1 VSGYDVRDR
10 GRAGHGAGPVIL
22 AGVLAAA
29 VIAVTVAVFV
39 VSRNR
44 SGGDGG
50 AFPDQAGSTTATIQN
65 SPMSL
70 PQESGTVP
78 DACTVVRAGLANSL
92 VPDADKTNL
101 RSPDTTDT
109 HTDCAWSQYGAAR
122 SRQLS
127 VELRAVQPAGGRSA
141 TAVARQAFQDEW
153 RADGSGKGLLPTQ
166 HVVYRRVLV
175 DLGDEAYVTY
185 SSDRVQGLGE
195 AIVNVRIVN
204 VLVTVHYVGGDVRR
218 SGKGVPLPQARTT
231 SAATTVARQV
241 ATTLA
246 ATQ

>member
-1 VSGYDVRDR
+1 MSGYDGRDTSR
-10 GRAGHGAGPVIL
+10 SGHGAWPVVL
-22 AGVLAAA
+22 AGALAAA
-29 VIAVTVAVFV
+29 VIAITVAVFV
-39 VSRNR
+39 VSHNR
-44 SGGDGG
+44 SGDGG
-50 AFPDQAGSTTATIQN
+50 GVLPGEAGSTAATVQN

-92 VPDADKTNL
+92 VPDADRTNL

-109 HTDCAWSQYGAAR
+109 HTDCAWSQYGATR

-127 VELRAVQPAGGRSA
+127 VELRAVQPAAGRSA
-141 TAVARQAFQDEW
+141 TAVARQTFQDEW
-153 RADGSGKGLLPTQ
+153 RADGSGKGLPPTQ

-175 DLGDEAYVTY
+175 DLGDEAYVTF
-185 SSDRVQGLGE
+185 SSDRAQGLGE

-204 VLVTVHYVGGDVRR
+204 VLITVHYVGGDVRR
-218 SGKGVPLPQARTT
+218 SGKGVPLPQAHTT
-231 SAATTVARQV
+231 SAAVTVARQA

-246 ATQ
+246 ASQ